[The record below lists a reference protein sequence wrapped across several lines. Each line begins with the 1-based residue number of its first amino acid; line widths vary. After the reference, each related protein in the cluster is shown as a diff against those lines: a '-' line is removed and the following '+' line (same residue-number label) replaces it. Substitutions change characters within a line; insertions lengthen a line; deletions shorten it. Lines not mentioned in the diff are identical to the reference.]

1 MAKAPDLVL
10 GRDPELSRLSGWVDD
25 VVAGRGR
32 ATLVEGELGIGKS
45 TLVRA
50 ATRAAADR
58 GCQVFWGAGDEL
70 GQALPLLPLLE
81 ALRVRESADP
91 RRAAVVRTLRGEF
104 THGGTAGPAAA
115 AAEQV
120 VALVEELCAGPTVL
134 VVDDLQ
140 WADETSLAV
149 WERLARSVRQLPLLL
164 VGVLR
169 AGPRPGRLA
178 ALRRAVGPGSTLR
191 LGRLGEPSIVDLV
204 GALAGGR
211 PGAGLLG
218 LAAGAAG
225 NPLYLTELVGALSRG
240 GGLAVDADG
249 AVESTG
255 EPPTSLSAAIADRL
269 DFLPEPVRGVLR
281 AAALLGGDFA
291 ITDLAV
297 VAGRPVADLVDALAE
312 ARAAGVL
319 TESLAFRHPLIRT
332 ALYEDLPAPV
342 RAAWHLDAGRALAG
356 AGASVDRV
364 ARQVLPAV
372 RGTADTDPLDP
383 WVLDWLAGAAPV
395 LVGQAPGVA
404 VELLRRAAPGRADG
418 VLASH
423 LADALYRVGD
433 PAESERVAGR
443 ALLLAT
449 DPDVLVDLH
458 RTLTQCRALT
468 GRSAD
473 SLPALEE
480 ALAAAAPGT
489 RHRARLLVLTA
500 RTHWGTGHVATAERV
515 AADALEQAAAIG
527 DRWATSWALHVLTIV
542 AMTRGAVA
550 DALPLFE
557 RALAAA
563 ESEPELTD
571 LRLLLGINQAGAY
584 GELDRQAEALA
595 AVQQVG
601 ALADRTGNVV
611 RLAQAHSA
619 LGQLSLDAG
628 RWDDALAEV
637 DVLPADLKDPAVA
650 CCDHG
655 VAAVIAFHRA
665 DPDLARRHLA
675 AALPHAD
682 RIGDRLVGPLALAR
696 SLDRE
701 QAGDPAAALAVLADA
716 RDLLPEAV
724 RLAVGLGDR
733 DRAGDLTRHAET
745 LAAEQPV
752 PHRRAVALHCRGL
765 LDGDAAALL
774 TAADRYQDSGRALP
788 RAAALE
794 AGAAALAEGGDRTSA
809 RAAYARAFD
818 AYTALGAG
826 WDLAR
831 LQARLRAHGIRRGPQ
846 GSHRRAYTGW
856 DSLTPTEVRIAAL
869 VVEGLS
875 NPQIGARLF
884 LSPRTVGTHVSHI
897 LAKLGVHSRIDI
909 ARESGLRASS

>member
-1 MAKAPDLVL
+1 MPNAPDLVL

-32 ATLVEGELGIGKS
+32 AALVEGELGIGKS

-50 ATRAAADR
+50 AGRAAADR

-81 ALRVRESADP
+81 ALRVRESDDP
-91 RRAAVVRTLRGEF
+91 RRVAIVRTLRGEF
-104 THGGTAGPAAA
+104 THTGPVSA
-115 AAEQV
+115 AAEQL
-120 VALVEELCAGPTVL
+120 VALVDELCATPAVL
-134 VVDDLQ
+134 VIDDLQ
-140 WADETSLAV
+140 WADDTSLAV
-149 WERLARSVRQLPLLL
+149 WERLARAVRQLPLLL
-164 VGVLR
+164 IGVLR
-169 AGPRPGRLA
+169 AGPRSGRLA

-191 LGRLGEPSIVDLV
+191 LGRLTEPSIVDLV
-204 GALAGGR
+204 SALAGGR
-211 PGAGLLG
+211 PGGGLLG

-225 NPLYLTELVGALSRG
+225 NPLYLTELVGALARG
-240 GGLAVDADG
+240 GGLAVDAAGD
-249 AVESTG
+249 VESTG
-255 EPPTSLSAAIADRL
+255 QPPTSLSAAIADRL
-269 DFLPEPVRGVLR
+269 GFLPEPVRQVLR
-281 AAALLGGDFA
+281 AAALLGGDF
-291 ITDLAV
+291 TVPDLAV
-297 VAGRPVADLVDALAE
+297 VSGRPVAELAGTLAE

-319 TESLAFRHPLIRT
+319 TGSLAFRHPLIRT
-332 ALYEDLPAPV
+332 ALYDELPAPV
-342 RAAWHLDAGRALAG
+342 RAAWHLDAGRALAD

-372 RGTADTDPLDP
+372 AGTPDTEPVDP
-383 WVLDWLAGAAPV
+383 WVVRWLHSAAAA
-395 LVGQAPGVA
+395 LVGQAPQVA
-404 VELLRRAAPGRADG
+404 VELLRRAVPGRSDG
-418 VLASH
+418 VLASR

-433 PAESERVAGR
+433 PAAAEKVASR
-443 ALLLAT
+443 ALLLAS
-449 DPDVLVDLH
+449 DPDVVVDLH
-458 RTLTQCRALT
+458 WTLTQCRTLT
-468 GRSAD
+468 GTSSD
-473 SLPALEE
+473 FLPE
-480 ALAAAAPGT
+480 ALAAAEPGS

-500 RTHWGTGHVATAERV
+500 RTHWGTGHVDTAARV
-515 AADALEQAAAIG
+515 AAEALDLGTAVG

-557 RALAAA
+557 RALAEADA
-563 ESEPELTD
+563 EPGLTD
-571 LRLLLGINQAGAY
+571 LRLLLQINQAGAF

-601 ALADRTGNVV
+601 QLADRTGNVV

-637 DVLPADLKDPAVA
+637 DVLPAELKDPAVA

-655 VAAVIAFHRA
+655 VAAVIGFHRSQ
-665 DPDLARRHLA
+665 PELARGHLA
-675 AALPHAD
+675 AAGPYAD

-696 SLDRE
+696 SLDHE
-701 QAGDPAAALAVLADA
+701 LAGEPAAALAVLGEA

-724 RLAVGLGDR
+724 RLAVALGDR
-733 DRAGDLTRHAET
+733 DRAGELTLLAER
-745 LAAEQPV
+745 LACDQPV
-752 PHRRAVALHCRGL
+752 PHRLAVALHCRGQ
-765 LDGDAAALL
+765 LDGDPAALL
-774 TAADRYQDSGRALP
+774 LAADRYQDSGRALP
-788 RAAALE
+788 RAVALE
-794 AGAAALAEGGDRTSA
+794 AGAAAFAEHGDKTSA

-818 AYTALGAG
+818 AYTALGAT

-831 LQARLRAHGIRRGPQ
+831 LGARLRTHGIRRGPQ
-846 GSHRRAYTGW
+846 GSHRRTYTGW